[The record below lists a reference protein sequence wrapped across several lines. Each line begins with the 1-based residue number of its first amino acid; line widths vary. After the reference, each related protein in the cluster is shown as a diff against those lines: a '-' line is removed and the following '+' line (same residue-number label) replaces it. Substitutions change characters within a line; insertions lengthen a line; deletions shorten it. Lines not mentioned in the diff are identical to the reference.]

1 MSMER
6 DLLLK
11 SYLKRLRLPSI
22 AANYEK
28 IARESMLGNKDYVD
42 YLKVLMEQ
50 EVVNREANAL
60 RHRLSDARFPIIKEL
75 DTFDFTSVEEINH
88 QAVLLL
94 VNSDYIERRENI
106 IFIGSAGV
114 GKTHL
119 ATALGIAACKKNKR
133 VRFYTAAGLISE
145 LMEARENHSFSR
157 LQARLLKFDLIVL
170 DELGYI
176 PFTAGGSELLFQ
188 FCSERYERGSLIITT
203 NLEFGAW
210 TEVFGNERMTAALL
224 DRLTH
229 RCHIIQ
235 IKGESYRFKES
246 RKRKA
251 GYGKIKQ

>member
-1 MSMER
+1 MSIER

-28 IARESMLGNKDYVD
+28 IARECMTGKKDYVD
-42 YLKVLMEQ
+42 YLKALMEQ

-60 RHRLSDARFPIIKEL
+60 KHRLSEARFPIIKEL
-75 DTFDFTSVEEINH
+75 DTFDFGSVEEINQ

-94 VNSDYIERRENI
+94 ANSDYIERKENI
-106 IFIGSAGV
+106 IFVGSSGV

-119 ATALGIAACKKNKR
+119 ATALGVAACKKSRR
-133 VRFYTAAGLISE
+133 VRFYTTAGLISE
-145 LMEARENHSFSR
+145 LMEAREKHSSTR
-157 LQARLLKFDLIVL
+157 LQTRLLKFDLIVL

-176 PFTAGGSELLFQ
+176 PFVAGGGELLFQ

-203 NLEFGAW
+203 NLEFGNWA
-210 TEVFGNERMTAALL
+210 EVFGNERMTAALL

-251 GYGKIKQ
+251 GYGKINK

>member
-1 MSMER
+1 MNMER

-28 IARESMLGNKDYVD
+28 IARESMAGKKDYVD

-75 DTFDFTSVEEINH
+75 DTFDFASVEDINQ

-94 VNSDYIERRENI
+94 ANSDYIERRENI

-119 ATALGIAACKKNKR
+119 ATALGVAACKKNKR
-133 VRFYTAAGLISE
+133 VKFYTAAGLISE
-145 LMEARENHSFSR
+145 LLESRENHSFSR
-157 LQARLLKFDLIVL
+157 LQARLHKFDLIVL

-176 PFTAGGSELLFQ
+176 PFTAGGGELLFQ

-210 TEVFGNERMTAALL
+210 AEVFGNERMTAALL